1 MVQVSKGRS
10 QPHPKKYCDHLIADL
25 FCIYEHSWFREAL
38 GNLLA
43 AGEMIVAAIMYVMK
57 IALVECGVEAHLL
70 KLYFSPS
77 LDHQVTGEAHSK
89 VFEPFNHSDICLES
103 RFGFMLPDLYLG
115 VTSCNFPNDVPST
128 VLADGRRSSEKP

>member
-10 QPHPKKYCDHLIADL
+10 QPHPKTYCDHLIADL

-57 IALVECGVEAHLL
+57 IALVECGFAVEAHLL
-70 KLYFSPS
+70 KAELSYIS
-77 LDHQVTGEAHSK
+77 AH
-89 VFEPFNHSDICLES
+89 PWII
-103 RFGFMLPDLYLG
+103 R
-115 VTSCNFPNDVPST
+115 
-128 VLADGRRSSEKP
+128 